1 MLLVY
6 FAGIISLME
15 NKPQDESLA
24 KGIISALIGLFF
36 LSLIAVCVKLA
47 GKTGAKLGWI
57 VFMQYLAAFGLSI
70 ILSAKDKF
78 RNVRSEKFS
87 LEILRGASG
96 VLSFFCFAA
105 AMSEIPMVD
114 ASLLQNTAPIF
125 IPIVGLI
132 WLKDVVEKRIWLGIL
147 IGFIGIILIIKPD
160 GNVFKFGDLIGL
172 ASGISLAIGYV
183 AMRII
188 TRSDGFKTIL
198 FYFSLT
204 AFILSLPLGIIYW
217 SNPPLEGWLY
227 SLASG
232 ILLVA
237 YLNMQQYSYK
247 HTEASKLSPFNY
259 FVVIY
264 IGLLDWWLFGN
275 VPDMLTITGIVIVSI
290 GGILAILHH
299 EKDKKEL
306 NHSWH

>member
-1 MLLVY
+1 
-6 FAGIISLME
+6 ME

-24 KGIISALIGLFF
+24 KGISSALTGLFF

-57 VFMQYLAAFGLSI
+57 VFMQYVAAFMLSLL
-70 ILSAKDKF
+70 LSAKDKF
-78 RNVRSEKFS
+78 RNLKSGKLH
-87 LEILRGASG
+87 LELLRGAAG
-96 VLSFFCFAA
+96 VISFFCFAA
-105 AMSEIPMVD
+105 AMTEIPMVD

-125 IPIVGLI
+125 IPIIGLV
-132 WLKDVVEKRIWLGIL
+132 WLKDSVDKRIWLGIL
-147 IGFIGIILIIKPD
+147 VGFIGIILIIKPD
-160 GNVFKFGDLIGL
+160 GNVFKAGDLIGL
-172 ASGISLAIGYV
+172 ASGVSLALGYV

-217 SNPPLEGWLY
+217 SNPPIEGWLY

-264 IGLLDWWLFGN
+264 IGLLDWWLFGH
-275 VPDMLTITGIVIVSI
+275 VPDLLTIIGIIIVSA
-290 GGILAILHH
+290 GGIIAILKH
-299 EKDKKEL
+299 EEDKKDL
-306 NHSWH
+306 KHSWH

>member
-1 MLLVY
+1 M
-6 FAGIISLME
+6 ADKPTEQSLT
-15 NKPQDESLA
+15 
-24 KGIISALIGLFF
+24 KGIVSALTGLFF
-36 LSLIAVCVKLA
+36 LSLVAVCVKLA

-57 VFMQYLAAFGLSI
+57 VFMQYVAAFSLSLL
-70 ILSAKDKF
+70 LSAKDRF
-78 RNVRSEKFS
+78 RNMRSDKLP

-96 VLSFFCFAA
+96 VISFLCFAA
-105 AMSEIPMVD
+105 AMTEIPMVD

-125 IPIVGLI
+125 IPIIGLV
-132 WLKDVVEKRIWLGIL
+132 WLKDVVEKRIWLGIV
-147 IGFIGIILIIKPD
+147 IGFIGIVLIIKPD
-160 GNVFKFGDLIGL
+160 SSVFKPGDLIGL
-172 ASGISLAIGYV
+172 ASGVLLAISYV

-204 AFILSLPLGIIYW
+204 AMVLSLPLGIIYW
-217 SNPPLEGWLY
+217 SNPPIEGWLY
-227 SLASG
+227 SLAG
-232 ILLVA
+232 GVLLVA

-264 IGLLDWWLFGN
+264 IGLMDWWLFGH
-275 VPDMLTITGIVIVSI
+275 VPDLLTIIGIAIVSI
-290 GGILAILHH
+290 GGIIAILHH

-306 NHSWH
+306 KHGVLH

>member
-1 MLLVY
+1 M
-6 FAGIISLME
+6 AD
-15 NKPQDESLA
+15 KPTEQSLA
-24 KGIISALIGLFF
+24 KGIVSALTGLFF
-36 LSLIAVCVKLA
+36 LSLVAVCVKLA

-57 VFMQYLAAFGLSI
+57 VFMQYVAAFSLSLL
-70 ILSAKDKF
+70 LSAKDKF
-78 RNVRSEKFS
+78 RNMRSDKLP

-96 VLSFFCFAA
+96 VISFLCFAA
-105 AMSEIPMVD
+105 AMTEIPMVD

-125 IPIVGLI
+125 IPIIGLV
-132 WLKDVVEKRIWLGIL
+132 WLKDVVEKRIWLGIV
-147 IGFIGIILIIKPD
+147 IGFIGIVLIIKPD
-160 GNVFKFGDLIGL
+160 SSVFKPGDLIGL
-172 ASGISLAIGYV
+172 ASGVLLAISYV

-204 AFILSLPLGIIYW
+204 AMVLSLPLGIIYW

-227 SLASG
+227 SLG
-232 ILLVA
+232 GGVLLVA
-237 YLNMQQYSYK
+237 YLNMQQYSYR

-264 IGLLDWWLFGN
+264 VGLIDWWLFGH
-275 VPDMLTITGIVIVSI
+275 VPDLLTIIGIAIVSI
-290 GGILAILHH
+290 GGIIAILHH

-306 NHSWH
+306 KHGVLH